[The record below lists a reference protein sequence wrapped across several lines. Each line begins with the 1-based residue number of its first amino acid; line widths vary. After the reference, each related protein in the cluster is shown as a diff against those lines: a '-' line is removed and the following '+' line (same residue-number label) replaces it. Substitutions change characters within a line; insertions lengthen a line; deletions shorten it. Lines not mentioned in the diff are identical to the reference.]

1 MSPDEWLAELQQIC
15 VDSDWNAFSRLRT
28 ITNQQFASTLDY
40 AGLSSFY
47 DQLLRMSVSEA
58 KFSEVQIDSI
68 EAFQTDVA
76 QAFRIAKSK
85 LQNVPQV
92 KGIYFEYFY
101 DGGDDCLGRV
111 YLCESYSDEDD
122 GWGAEYNSLE
132 AMIDGPVVSQY
143 FNFDHDFEWDDIDR
157 YVAEEYVN
165 GRFLAA
171 VLEEWKASGI
181 TGLPFGFANHDHEM
195 VRACANEH

>member
-85 LQNVPQV
+85 LQMCR
-92 KGIYFEYFY
+92 K
-101 DGGDDCLGRV
+101 
-111 YLCESYSDEDD
+111 
-122 GWGAEYNSLE
+122 
-132 AMIDGPVVSQY
+132 
-143 FNFDHDFEWDDIDR
+143 
-157 YVAEEYVN
+157 
-165 GRFLAA
+165 
-171 VLEEWKASGI
+171 
-181 TGLPFGFANHDHEM
+181 
-195 VRACANEH
+195 